1 MAYAASARPA
11 QPGNGYQLPPEAY
24 YQQDWFAL
32 EARQLFRRTWN
43 FVGETRDLQGAGA
56 YLTADIGGAPIIVVR
71 DGDGEL
77 RAYHNVCR
85 HRGAKLLDG
94 SGHCAAIVCPY
105 HRWRYDLDGALSNV
119 PQQAAEFADLE
130 ISEWGLLPAAIAEWA
145 GLVFVN
151 PDGKAPALKSWLAG
165 MPELLGGFEP
175 DRLQVVT
182 SGVYEFQANWKF
194 YIENHVD
201 WYHLWYTHPKT
212 LRMWDHHAGEM
223 LQTGAHWA
231 SFEPASESGSGSE
244 TGSGMTPALKP
255 IEGLDQRQ
263 HQNGAHLLFPNLT
276 LFTGAGYFATG
287 LVQPLGP
294 ERTRMH
300 FRALVAPEQE
310 VNAELSASILQV
322 FREITEVEDADMTQ
336 RLQAAVRSD
345 AYAVGPMTMHH
356 EAPIARFHDE
366 YLAVFDA

>member
-1 MAYAASARPA
+1 
-11 QPGNGYQLPPEAY
+11 
-24 YQQDWFAL
+24 
-32 EARQLFRRTWN
+32 
-43 FVGETRDLQGAGA
+43 
-56 YLTADIGGAPIIVVR
+56 
-71 DGDGEL
+71 
-77 RAYHNVCR
+77 
-85 HRGAKLLDG
+85 
-94 SGHCAAIVCPY
+94 
-105 HRWRYDLDGALSNV
+105 
-119 PQQAAEFADLE
+119 
-130 ISEWGLLPAAIAEWA
+130 
-145 GLVFVN
+145 
-151 PDGKAPALKSWLAG
+151 LK
-165 MPELLGGFEP
+165 
-175 DRLQVVT
+175 VVT

-194 YIENHVD
+194 YVENHVD

-231 SFEPASESGSGSE
+231 SFEPASGSE